1 MKSMMKRTTIRE
13 IKMSFGRFFA
23 ILAIIALGVGFF
35 SGLKITKPDMMHTVH
50 SYLDENNFFDLHLL
64 STIGFDDDDIERFA
78 QEADVRY
85 AEGVYTYDCLYTGIG
100 SNEMVLKTLSMPEHI
115 NGIRLLS
122 GRLPE
127 NASECVIDSRIDS
140 SLAPGTVIKV
150 AETNEKDTLSVMKER
165 EYTVVGLVDSSY
177 YLNFERGTTSIG
189 NGKISGFLYV
199 LPEAFDSEYY
209 TDAFVCFDQ
218 DYALYSDEYEDYITE
233 KTAEWEEICAQQIKS
248 RYDRLY
254 SDAQKKLEDA
264 RTELEEQKAEG
275 EEKLTDAYQKLTEA
289 DQRIQD
295 GWSQLNT
302 AEQTLRDQEA
312 ALQAKE
318 NELQQQEQAYIQQ
331 SQQLQ
336 EGIAQ
341 LPPEQQAELQQ
352 TLETAK
358 AALEAGTAQ
367 IADAKAQLERGRE
380 QLADQRSQL
389 LQAQTEAQDGWA
401 EYEENQK
408 TYDTE
413 IADAEAQIAD
423 GEAELADLTE
433 PDTYVLDRNT
443 NIGYACFESDSE
455 IVNAV
460 AKVFPI
466 FFILVAALVCMTT
479 MNRMVEEQRTQIG
492 VLKAL
497 GYSEAVIMSKFM
509 FYSGSAAMLGCVIG
523 YSVGTVVF
531 PKVIWYAYGMMYQSL
546 PLDYVFSWPLAGIAL
561 AVSLVCSIGTT
572 WLSCRYELG
581 ETAASL
587 MRGRAPKAGKR
598 VFLEYIPWLWKRLKF
613 LHKVSVRNILR
624 YKKRFFMM
632 VIGIGGCTALV
643 LTGFGIEDSIA
654 DFAALQYRE
663 IQIADGTIGL
673 KHAKGTAEASEEAEL
688 DAKLEEVAQTY
699 TYVSESSWDM
709 VSEDAVKSV
718 NLVVMED
725 PSVIGDYMKLHTE
738 KGEPLAYPESG
749 QAIINNGLAAHYH
762 IEVGDQILVRNE
774 DMQEISVTVAGI
786 FENHV
791 YNYVFLSP
799 DTYTE
804 QLGEKPEYKTIYIN
818 YKENQDLHQAAAEL
832 MKESQVVST
841 TLYQD
846 MADRIGNMM
855 SSLDYVVILV
865 IACAAGLAFIVLY
878 NLTNINIT
886 ERIREIAT
894 IKVLGFFRKETEAYV
909 FRENMVLTG
918 VGALLGLGMG
928 VLLHR
933 FVMACIQVDMVY
945 FAVYIRPISYLLSI
959 VITFVFS
966 LLVDRVM
973 SVKLDRINMAESLK
987 SVE

>member
-35 SGLKITKPDMMHTVH
+35 SGLKITKPDMMHTVR
-50 SYLDENNFFDLHLL
+50 SYLDEKNFFDLHLL

-100 SNEMVLKTLSMPEHI
+100 NNEMALKTLSMPEHI
-115 NGIRLLS
+115 NGIRLIS

-127 NASECVIDSRIDS
+127 NASECVMDSRIDS
-140 SLAPGTVIKV
+140 SLALGTVIKV
-150 AETNEKDTLSVMKER
+150 ADTNEEDTLSVMKER

-218 DYALYSDEYEDYITE
+218 DYALYSDEYEDYIAE
-233 KTAEWEEICAQQIKS
+233 KTTEWEEVCAQQIKS

-254 SDAQKKLEDA
+254 SDAKKELEDA

-275 EEKLTDAYQKLTEA
+275 EEQLADAYQTLVEA
-289 DQRIQD
+289 DQKIQD
-295 GWSQLNT
+295 GWRQLNT
-302 AEQTLRDQEA
+302 AEQTLQDQEA

-341 LPPEQQAELQQ
+341 LPPEQQAELQR
-352 TLETAK
+352 TLETGK
-358 AALEAGTAQ
+358 AALDAGKAQ
-367 IADAKAQLERGRE
+367 IADAKAQLESGRK

-389 LQAQTEAQDGWA
+389 VEAQAEAQDGWA

-408 TYDTE
+408 TYETE

-460 AKVFPI
+460 AKVFPV

-546 PLDYVFSWPLAGIAL
+546 PLDYVFSWPLAMIAL

-654 DFAALQYRE
+654 DFADLQYSE

-688 DAKLEEVAQTY
+688 DAKLTEVAQTY

-738 KGEPLAYPESG
+738 KGEPLAYPENG
-749 QAIINNGLAAHYH
+749 QAIINNGLAARYH

-799 DTYTE
+799 DTYKE
-804 QLGEKPEYKTIYIN
+804 QLGAEPEYKTIYIN

-894 IKVLGFFRKETEAYV
+894 IKVLGFFRKETESYV

-973 SVKLDRINMAESLK
+973 SVKLERINMAESLK